1 MTHLKAKIFG
11 FLLVL
16 AFITPLPAQ
25 ENKHNKPPSE
35 QKHSHLKA
43 PTAGLNLSAI
53 KLKESL
59 GYKID
64 PNTHIGIGS
73 GFKFGLKINF

>member
-1 MTHLKAKIFG
+1 MARLKAKIFG
-11 FLLVL
+11 FLLIL
-16 AFITPLPAQ
+16 AFITPLQAQ
-25 ENKHNKPPSE
+25 ENQSQQAHNE
-35 QKHSHLKA
+35 QKHSHLKS
-43 PTAGLNLSAI
+43 PTAGINLSAI

-64 PNTHIGIGS
+64 PNTHIGIGN